1 MLFELYGFDIMI
13 DENFHAWLIEVNVNP
28 SLHCTSPLDVSIK
41 TDLITDIFNIV
52 GIIPYNH
59 NNNGETVFN
68 YLMKKTKIDFDLN
81 NKLFPKLR
89 FTSDKYFN
97 AFKDLENN
105 VNINKSGYQNNGF
118 SNINNNS
125 LMTIKSIILRN
136 FDKNNL
142 KQKLPEYDNEFYKRI
157 IDNFEEEKSRAEL
170 TDFNLIFPLKN
181 NIEFYSQILIKSN
194 YLNDSNIV
202 IWEHALKEK

>member
-1 MLFELYGFDIMI
+1 
-13 DENFHAWLIEVNVNP
+13 
-28 SLHCTSPLDVSIK
+28 
-41 TDLITDIFNIV
+41 
-52 GIIPYNH
+52 
-59 NNNGETVFN
+59 
-68 YLMKKTKIDFDLN
+68 MKKTKIDFDLN

-97 AFKDLENN
+97 SFNDLENN
-105 VNINKSGYQNNGF
+105 ININKSGYQNNGF
-118 SNINNNS
+118 SNINNNN

-157 IDNFEEEKSRAEL
+157 IDNFKEEKSRGEL

-202 IWEHALKEK
+202 IWEHILKEK